1 MPNVKLLTTAAIA
14 TALAMPAFAQTE
26 ISAGADAAGISAI
39 DDRLID
45 VEDAVRDDFRRDAD
59 ADRFG
64 PADRRQ
70 GLFGS
75 MALTYSGRTG
85 NTENQD
91 LAIAGRVSYNQGPWA
106 QSVGLLIE
114 FGEDDDGYKDQKD
127 VSAIYDAQYYFDDR
141 FYAFAL
147 GRFTV
152 NGLVDGWDN
161 RDDSLRDPD
170 EDDNLRRDG
179 FLGVGPGY
187 RIINNETT
195 TWRVQAGLGVRYTQ
209 TGAQHMADDSETEM
223 GYIAS
228 SRVYHRFNDMIFIT
242 NDTDYLG
249 SSDANDVITNELGV
263 NFRMTDALA
272 TRVSYHTEYQEDRA
286 IRTDNKLGLSVVYG
300 F

>member
-14 TALAMPAFAQTE
+14 TALALPAFAQTE
-26 ISAGADAAGISAI
+26 ISTGADAAGVSAI

-91 LAIAGRVSYNQGPWA
+91 LAVAGRVSYNQGPWA

-152 NGLVDGWDN
+152 NGLVDGEPN
-161 RDDSLRDPD
+161 RPGADPTSELSD
-170 EDDNLRRDG
+170 LRRDG

-195 TWRVQAGLGVRYTQ
+195 TWRVQAGLGMRYTQ
-209 TGAQHMADDSETEM
+209 TGQQHIDDDSETEM

-228 SRVYHRFNDMIFIT
+228 SRVYHRFNDLIFVT

-249 SSDANDVITNELGV
+249 SSDADDVITNELGL
-263 NFRMTDALA
+263 NFAMTDALA
-272 TRVSYHTEYQEDRA
+272 TRVSYRTEYQENRA
-286 IRTDNKLGLSVVYG
+286 IRTDNKLGLSIVYG

>member
-14 TALAMPAFAQTE
+14 TALALPAFAQTE
-26 ISAGADAAGISAI
+26 ISAGADAAGVSAI

-114 FGEDDDGYKDQKD
+114 FGEDDDGFKDQEE

-152 NGLVDGWDN
+152 NGLVDGEPN
-161 RDDSLRDPD
+161 RPEADPTSELSD
-170 EDDNLRRDG
+170 LRRDG

-195 TWRVQAGLGVRYTQ
+195 TWRVQAGIGMRYTQ
-209 TGAQHMADDSETEM
+209 TGQQYINDDSETEM

-228 SRVYHRFNDMIFIT
+228 SRVYHRFNDMIFVT

-249 SSDANDVITNELGV
+249 SSDADDVITNELGV

-272 TRVSYHTEYQEDRA
+272 TRVSYRTEYQENRA
-286 IRTDNKLGLSVVYG
+286 IRTDNKLGLSIVYG